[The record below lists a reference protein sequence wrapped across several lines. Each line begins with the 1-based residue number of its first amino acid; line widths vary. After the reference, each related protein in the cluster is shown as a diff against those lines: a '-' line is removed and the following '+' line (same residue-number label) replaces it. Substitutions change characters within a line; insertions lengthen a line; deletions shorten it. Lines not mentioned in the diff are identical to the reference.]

1 MLNTVRF
8 KYFQAEVPQCQK
20 HEFEQAISTEYSGVS
35 EHLNENGS
43 YFLVYWHAPGA
54 VLRAIL
60 ISDPATEMI
69 VKAGGLPDGKEF
81 KFAAELAGLELP

>member
-8 KYFQAEVPQCQK
+8 KYFQAELPQCQK
-20 HEFEQAISTEYSGVS
+20 HEFEQAISAEYSGVS
-35 EHLNENGS
+35 EHITENGA

-60 ISDPATEMI
+60 ISDQATEMI
-69 VKAGGLPDGKEF
+69 VKASGLPDGKEF
-81 KFAAELAGLELP
+81 KFAAELAGLEWP